1 MYRYIFLVNNFASFC
16 KWGSYFRPGMR
27 RTVSECEPPNRQ
39 KKPRIMTLAVF
50 EQKNLLIRQ
59 VSFIYTRLSLVGL
72 YF

>member
-1 MYRYIFLVNNFASFC
+1 
-16 KWGSYFRPGMR
+16 MR
-27 RTVSECEPPNRQ
+27 RTDRTSDVVVSECEPPNRP
-39 KKPRIMTLAVF
+39 KKIRIMTLAVF